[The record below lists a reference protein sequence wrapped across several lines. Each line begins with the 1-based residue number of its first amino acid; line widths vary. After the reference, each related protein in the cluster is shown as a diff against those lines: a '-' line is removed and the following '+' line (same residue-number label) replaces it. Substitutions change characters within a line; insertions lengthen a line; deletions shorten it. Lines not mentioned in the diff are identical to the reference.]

1 MKLIP
6 NPSRKPRRS
15 NFYYSFLLLPKEKR
29 DAIITL
35 YDFCRRTDDIIDN
48 SNSPEEQ
55 SVALREWREQLLHSL
70 NGKSKEPRLTD
81 ICSVA
86 RRFNIPEGLF
96 LELIDGVGMD
106 ILKNRYETFE
116 ELYPYCY
123 RVASTVG
130 LMSIEIFGY
139 RSPEAKQYAINL
151 GIALQLTNILRDLRI
166 DLASGRVYLPQEDLR
181 SCGYSEGDLL
191 SQKVNLSFQDLIQ
204 FECDR
209 ARRYFQT
216 ARSYLKLDDLRF
228 LYPAEAM
235 ACIYERLLAGIE
247 KDPSLLFR
255 QEIRLTSLS
264 RFGIALNTWMR
275 YKFGFHYAD

>member
-1 MKLIP
+1 MMLIAESP
-6 NPSRKPRRS
+6 RQPRRS

-29 DAIITL
+29 EAIITL

-55 SVALREWREQLLHSL
+55 SVALREWREQLVHSL
-70 NGKSKEPRLTD
+70 NGKSKDPKLTD
-81 ICSVA
+81 ISSVA
-86 RRFNIPEGLF
+86 RRFNIPEASF

-106 ILKNRYETFE
+106 ITKRRYETFE
-116 ELYPYCY
+116 ELYLYCY

-139 RSPEAKQYAINL
+139 RCPEAKQYAINL

-181 SCGYSEGDLL
+181 QFGYSERDLL
-191 SQKVNLSFQDLIQ
+191 SEKANAYFQALIR
-204 FECDR
+204 FECNR
-209 ARRYFQT
+209 ARGYFQM
-216 ARSYLKLDDLRF
+216 ARSYLRKDDFRS

-235 ACIYERLLAGIE
+235 ARIYERLLARIDQIPE
-247 KDPSLLFR
+247 EVYR
-255 QEIRLTSLS
+255 REIRLPFLS
-264 RFGIALNTWMR
+264 RLGIVLDTWIKYRFGLA
-275 YKFGFHYAD
+275 YAD

>member
-6 NPSRKPRRS
+6 DLSRQPRRS
-15 NFYYSFLLLPKEKR
+15 NFYYSFLLLPREKR
-29 DAIITL
+29 EAIITL

-55 SVALREWREQLLHSL
+55 SVALREWREQLVHSL
-70 NGKSKEPRLTD
+70 NGESKDPRLTN
-81 ICSVA
+81 ISFVA

-106 ILKNRYETFE
+106 ISKKRYETFE

-139 RSPEAKQYAINL
+139 RYPGAKQYAINL
-151 GIALQLTNILRDLRI
+151 GIALQLTNILRDLKI

-181 SCGYSEGDLL
+181 CCGYSERDLH
-191 SQKVNLSFQDLIQ
+191 SQSVNLSFQDLIQ

-216 ARSYLKLDDLRF
+216 ARSFVRLDDLRS

-235 ACIYERLLAGIE
+235 ACVYERLLDGIE
-247 KDPSLLFR
+247 KDPKQLYR
-255 QEIRLTSLS
+255 REIRLSSLS
-264 RFGIALNTWMR
+264 RFGIALNIWMR
-275 YKFGFHYAD
+275 YKFGFAYAD

>member
-6 NPSRKPRRS
+6 DTSRRSRRS

-29 DAIITL
+29 EAIITL

-55 SVALREWREQLLHSL
+55 SVALREWREQLVHSL
-70 NGKSKEPRLTD
+70 NGKPRDPRLTN

-86 RRFNIPEGLF
+86 RRFNIPADLF
-96 LELIDGVGMD
+96 LELVDGVRMD
-106 ILKNRYETFE
+106 ISKKRYETFE

-139 RSPEAKQYAINL
+139 HSPEARKYAINL
-151 GIALQLTNILRDLRI
+151 GIALQLTNILRDLRV
-166 DLASGRVYLPQEDLR
+166 DLASGRVYLPQEDFR
-181 SCGYSEGDLL
+181 QCGYSETDLIA
-191 SQKVNLSFQDLIQ
+191 QNVNQSFRNLIQ

-209 ARRYFQT
+209 ARDYFQT
-216 ARSYLKLDDLRF
+216 ARSYLRRDDLRS

-235 ACIYERLLAGIE
+235 AGVYERLLAGIE
-247 KDPSLLFR
+247 KDSSLLFR
-255 QEIRLTSLS
+255 QEIRLSSLS
-264 RFGIALNTWMR
+264 RFGIALGIWMR
-275 YKFGFHYAD
+275 HKLGFAHAD

>member
-1 MKLIP
+1 M
-6 NPSRKPRRS
+6 
-15 NFYYSFLLLPKEKR
+15 
-29 DAIITL
+29 
-35 YDFCRRTDDIIDN
+35 
-48 SNSPEEQ
+48 
-55 SVALREWREQLLHSL
+55 
-70 NGKSKEPRLTD
+70 
-81 ICSVA
+81 
-86 RRFNIPEGLF
+86 GLF

-106 ILKNRYETFE
+106 ISKKRYETFE

-151 GIALQLTNILRDLRI
+151 GIALQLTNILRDLRV

-181 SCGYSEGDLL
+181 RCGYSESDLF
-191 SQKVNLSFQDLIQ
+191 SQNVNPSFQKLIQ

-216 ARSYLKLDDLRF
+216 ARSYLKRDDLRS

-235 ACIYERLLAGIE
+235 AGIYERLLVESRKIRASYSD
-247 KDPSLLFR
+247 KRFDSLLS
-255 QEIRLTSLS
+255 QDLGLLS
-264 RFGIALNTWMR
+264 ASG
-275 YKFGFHYAD
+275 

>member
-1 MKLIP
+1 MKVISDT
-6 NPSRKPRRS
+6 SRQSRRS

-29 DAIITL
+29 EAIIAL

-48 SNSPEEQ
+48 GNSPEEK
-55 SVALREWREQLLHSL
+55 SVALREWRERLVHSL
-70 NGKSKEPRLTD
+70 NGESPDPGLMD
-81 ICSVA
+81 ISSVA
-86 RRFNIPEGLF
+86 RKFNISTGLF

-106 ILKNRYETFE
+106 ISKKRYETLE

-139 RSPEAKQYAINL
+139 RSPGAKQYAINL

-181 SCGYSEGDLL
+181 RCGYSETDLL
-191 SQKVNLSFQDLIQ
+191 SQKVNLSFRNLIQ
-204 FECDR
+204 LECDR
-209 ARRYFQT
+209 ARGYFQT
-216 ARSYLKLDDLRF
+216 ARSYLRQDDLRS

-235 ACIYERLLAGIE
+235 AGIYERLLAGIE
-247 KDPSLLFR
+247 KNPKQLFQR
-255 QEIRLTSLS
+255 EIRLSSLS
-264 RFGIALNTWMR
+264 RFGIALDIWMK
-275 YKFGFHYAD
+275 YKLGFAYAD